1 MKINEK
7 GFWENKTSEGH
18 MHDRR
23 LALAI
28 AAMLQK
34 EKLQNLVDF
43 GCGMNYYTEH
53 FRQAGIIC
61 QAYDGNPN
69 TYALTL
75 GTART
80 QDLSVEF
87 DLGEKFDCVMSLEV
101 GEHIPAEFESIY
113 LDNVCKHANGLIILS
128 WAVPG
133 QDGAGHV
140 NCQTNEHII
149 DEMHLRSFTLDKVA
163 TKAFRNSST
172 LWWFKNTIMV
182 FR

>member
-7 GFWENKTSEGH
+7 GFWENKTAEGH
-18 MHDRR
+18 HHDKS
-23 LALAI
+23 LARAI
-28 AAMLQK
+28 LDMLK
-34 EKLQNLVDF
+34 KDECKTLVDF

-53 FRQAGIIC
+53 FRQAGVIC

-87 DLGEKFDCVMSLEV
+87 DLGEKFDCVLSLEV

-113 LDNVCKHANGLIILS
+113 LDNICKHAKGMIILS

-133 QDGAGHV
+133 QAGDGHV
-140 NCQTNEHII
+140 NCQTNAHII
-149 DEMHLRSFTLDKVA
+149 DEMHLRAYTLDEVA
-163 TKAFRNSST
+163 TKALRNASS
-172 LWWFKNTIMV
+172 LPWFQKTIMV
-182 FR
+182 FK

>member
-1 MKINEK
+1 MKINQK
-7 GFWENKTSEGH
+7 GFWENKTAEGH
-18 MHDRR
+18 HYDQR

-28 AAMLQK
+28 AAILKK
-34 EKLQNLVDF
+34 EELNTLVDF
-43 GCGMNYYTEH
+43 GCGMAYYTEE
-53 FRQAGIIC
+53 FRLAGINC

-69 TYALTL
+69 TPLLTL

-87 DLGEKFDCVMSLEV
+87 DLGEKFDCVLSLEV

-113 LDNVCKHANGLIILS
+113 LDNVAKHANGLIILS

-133 QDGAGHV
+133 QDGDGHV
-140 NCQTNEHII
+140 NCQSNEHII
-149 DEMHLRSFTLDKVA
+149 DEMHLRAFTFDEVA
-163 TKAFRNSST
+163 TKALRNSST

>member
-1 MKINEK
+1 MKINQK

-18 MHDRR
+18 HHDKR
-23 LALAI
+23 LATAI
-28 AAMLQK
+28 LAMLKK
-34 EKLQNLVDF
+34 EECKTLVDF
-43 GCGMNYYTEH
+43 GCGMGYYPEL
-53 FRQAGIIC
+53 FRLAGIYC

-75 GTART
+75 GTGRT

-87 DLGEKFDCVMSLEV
+87 DLGEKFDCVLSLEV
-101 GEHIPAEFESIY
+101 GEHIPAEFENIY
-113 LDNVCKHANGLIILS
+113 LDNIAKHAKGMIILS

-133 QDGAGHV
+133 QNGDGHV
-140 NCQTNEHII
+140 NCQTNQYII
-149 DEMHLRSFTLDKVA
+149 DQMHLRAYTLDEVA
-163 TKAFRNSST
+163 TKALRNSSS

>member
-1 MKINEK
+1 MKINQK
-7 GFWENKTSEGH
+7 GFWENKTAEGH
-18 MHDRR
+18 HHDKR
-23 LALAI
+23 LATAI
-28 AAMLQK
+28 LDMLK
-34 EKLQNLVDF
+34 KDECKTLVDF

-53 FRQAGIIC
+53 FRQAGVIC

-87 DLGEKFDCVMSLEV
+87 DLGDKFDCVLSLEV
-101 GEHIPAEFESIY
+101 GEHIPAEFENIY
-113 LDNVCKHANGLIILS
+113 LDNIAKHAKGMIILS

-133 QDGAGHV
+133 QNGDGHV
-140 NCQTNEHII
+140 NCQTNAHII
-149 DEMHLRSFTLDKVA
+149 DEMHLRAYTLDEVA

-182 FR
+182 FK

>member
-1 MKINEK
+1 MKINQK

-18 MHDRR
+18 HHDKR

-28 AAMLQK
+28 ASMIKKQDCK
-34 EKLQNLVDF
+34 TLVDF
-43 GCGMNYYTEH
+43 GCGMGYYTEQ
-53 FRQAGIIC
+53 FRHAGIIC

-75 GTART
+75 GTGRT

-87 DLGEKFDCVMSLEV
+87 DLVEKFDCVLSLEV

-113 LDNVCKHANGLIILS
+113 LDNIAKHAMGMIILS

-133 QDGAGHV
+133 QAGDGHV
-140 NCQTNEHII
+140 NCQTNEYII
-149 DEMHLRSFTLDKVA
+149 DQMHLRAYTMDEIA
-163 TKAFRNSST
+163 TKALRNASS
-172 LWWFKNTIMV
+172 LPWFQKTIMV
-182 FR
+182 FK

>member
-1 MKINEK
+1 MKINQK
-7 GFWENKTSEGH
+7 GFWENKTAEGH
-18 MHDRR
+18 HHDKR

-28 AAMLQK
+28 ASMLK
-34 EKLQNLVDF
+34 KNECKTLVDF
-43 GCGMNYYTEH
+43 GCGMGYYPEQ
-53 FRQAGIIC
+53 FRLAGIYC

-87 DLGEKFDCVMSLEV
+87 DLGEKFDCVLSLEV

-113 LDNVCKHANGLIILS
+113 LDNIAKHAKGMIILS

-133 QDGAGHV
+133 QAGDGHV
-140 NCQTNEHII
+140 NCQYNSHII
-149 DEMHLRSFTLDKVA
+149 DEMHQRAYTLDEVA
-163 TKAFRNSST
+163 TKALRNASS
-172 LWWFKNTIMV
+172 LWWFKNTLMV
-182 FR
+182 FK